1 MSRQITERH
10 NGCVNLGRRITIRV
24 AEMTSESL
32 RPESTSELRSAL
44 LAWYDQHK
52 RDLPWRKN
60 RDPYHVWVSEIML
73 QQTRVAVVINRY
85 EQFLR
90 RFPNV
95 KTLAAARESAVL
107 AEWSGLGYYRRA
119 RNLHVAARTVAKRN
133 YFPANAESWQEL
145 PGIGR
150 YTAAAISS
158 ISAGESVA
166 VVDGNVERVLG
177 RLLGG
182 KSVNPWI
189 AAQELLDQERPG
201 DFNQGMMELGAT
213 VCLPAEPLCADCPL
227 RKFCRTR
234 GRGKSPNGNPRQQK
248 REIAYILARRAN
260 EILLVRRPRTYSLMP
275 GMLELP
281 EISELHASDLPLFS
295 VRHSITIT
303 DYRVQVIS
311 RTKNLP
317 RGQWAVTSRLNQL
330 PLTGL
335 TKKILRKASI
345 IQ

>member
-1 MSRQITERH
+1 
-10 NGCVNLGRRITIRV
+10 
-24 AEMTSESL
+24 
-32 RPESTSELRSAL
+32 
-44 LAWYDQHK
+44 
-52 RDLPWRKN
+52 
-60 RDPYHVWVSEIML
+60 
-73 QQTRVAVVINRY
+73 
-85 EQFLR
+85 
-90 RFPNV
+90 
-95 KTLAAARESAVL
+95 
-107 AEWSGLGYYRRA
+107 
-119 RNLHVAARTVAKRN
+119 
-133 YFPANAESWQEL
+133 
-145 PGIGR
+145 
-150 YTAAAISS
+150 
-158 ISAGESVA
+158 

-182 KSVNPWI
+182 KPVNPWI

-213 VCLPAEPLCADCPL
+213 VCLPAEPLCVDCPI

-260 EILLVRRPRTYSLMP
+260 EILLVRRPHTYSLMP

-281 EISELHASDLPLFS
+281 EISEPHASDFPLFS
-295 VRHSITIT
+295 VRHSITVT

-345 IQ
+345 I